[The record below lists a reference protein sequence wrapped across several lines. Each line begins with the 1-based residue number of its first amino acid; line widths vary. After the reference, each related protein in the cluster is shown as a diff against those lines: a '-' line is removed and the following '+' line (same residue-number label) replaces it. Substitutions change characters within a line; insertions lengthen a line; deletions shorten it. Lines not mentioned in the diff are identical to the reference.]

1 MKKNVLFLLIAYF
14 ILGFSNHE
22 LNAQGTVPNNTSNPE
37 KWTDKQ
43 ISGWFNQKQWLG
55 KTELKVDPSINKK
68 EFAIRYYKNKERWD
82 LALKFLKQEDLSKI
96 SVGTHE
102 LDHLNV
108 FVKVTEYYSKNPE
121 KVLFEAH
128 RNYSDIQYV
137 ISGVENIQLAKSE
150 SATLKVPYDKA
161 KDSEFYQT
169 KVNQNLLAKP
179 GTCFIIFPNE
189 LHRPSIMVKDSVW
202 VKKIVIKVKN

>member
-1 MKKNVLFLLIAYF
+1 MKKNVLFLLVAYSV
-14 ILGFSNHE
+14 LCFSNYE
-22 LNAQGTVPNNTSNPE
+22 LNAQSNVPNNLGNPE

-43 ISGWFNQKQWLG
+43 VSTWFNQKEWLG
-55 KTELKVDPSINKK
+55 KTELIVDPSINKK
-68 EFAIRYYKNKERWD
+68 EFAIQYFKNKERWD
-82 LALKFLKQEDLSKI
+82 RALNYLKQEDLNKI
-96 SVGTHE
+96 SIGTHE
-102 LDHLNV
+102 LDHLDV
-108 FVKVTEYYSKNPE
+108 FVKVTEYYSKNQE

-128 RNYSDIQYV
+128 KNYSDIQYV

-150 SATLKVPYDKA
+150 SATLKVPYDQA
-161 KDSEFYQT
+161 KDIEFYQA

>member
-1 MKKNVLFLLIAYF
+1 MKKNVLFLLITYF
-14 ILGFSNHE
+14 ILGFSNYE

-37 KWTDKQ
+37 KWTDSQ
-43 ISGWFNQKQWLG
+43 ISAWFNQKEWLG
-55 KTELKVDPSINKK
+55 KTELTVDPSINRK
-68 EFAIRYYKNKERWD
+68 EFAIRYFKNKEHWD
-82 LALKFLKQEDLSKI
+82 VALKFLKQEDLSKI

-102 LDHLNV
+102 LDHLDV

-137 ISGVENIQLAKSE
+137 ISGAENIQLAKSE
-150 SATLKVPYDKA
+150 SATLKVPYDQA
-161 KDSEFYQT
+161 KDIEFYQA

>member
-1 MKKNVLFLLIAYF
+1 MKKNVLFLLITYF
-14 ILGFSNHE
+14 ILGFSNYE
-22 LNAQGTVPNNTSNPE
+22 LNAQSTVPNNTSNPE
-37 KWTDKQ
+37 KWTDNQ
-43 ISGWFNQKQWLG
+43 VSGWFNKKEWLG
-55 KTELKVDPSINKK
+55 KTKLIVDPSINRK
-68 EFAIRYYKNKERWD
+68 EFAIQYFKNKERWD
-82 LALKFLKQEDLSKI
+82 VALKFLKQVDLSKI

-102 LDHLNV
+102 LDHLDV
-108 FVKVTEYYSKNPE
+108 FVKVTEYFSKNPE

-128 RNYSDIQYV
+128 KNYSDIQYV

-150 SATLKVPYDKA
+150 SATLKVPYDQA
-161 KDSEFYQT
+161 KDSEFYQA
-169 KVNQNLLAKP
+169 KVNQNLIAKP